1 MLNYLIISIVFFTQD
16 VRRNKMSKSWIVLL
30 LLLVLGILAF
40 IVSDNQSNLHM
51 ESSAA
56 AEIK

>member
-1 MLNYLIISIVFFTQD
+1 
-16 VRRNKMSKSWIVLL
+16 MSKSWIVFF

-40 IVSDNQSNLHM
+40 IVSDNQSNLHI
-51 ESSAA
+51 ESSVP

>member
-1 MLNYLIISIVFFTQD
+1 
-16 VRRNKMSKSWIVLL
+16 MSKSWIVLL